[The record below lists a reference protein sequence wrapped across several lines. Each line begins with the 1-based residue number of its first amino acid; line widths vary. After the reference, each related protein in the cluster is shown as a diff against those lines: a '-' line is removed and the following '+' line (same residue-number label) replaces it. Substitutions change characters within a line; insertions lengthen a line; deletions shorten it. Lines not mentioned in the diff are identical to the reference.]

1 MIAWQTKCLS
11 DVCVLDKKQGNYS
24 GLPYVGLEHIESMT
38 GRFIGDFSATD
49 VKSSTFKFS
58 NEHVLYGR
66 LRPYLNKVLLPSFET
81 GHCSTEI
88 MPLKVNNEILAKY
101 LFYWLTSSEVVEK
114 INETCTGARMPRAN
128 MKEVMSFEIPLPPI
142 PEQQRIVAILDQAFA
157 DIEKARANAEKNLK
171 NARELF
177 DSYLNQV
184 FSQRG
189 EGWVERPLGELFD
202 VRDGT
207 HDSPSYQES
216 GFPLVTSKNLI
227 NGQISLEKVK
237 YISASD
243 FEKINKRSKVD
254 IGDVLLA
261 MIGTI
266 GNPVVVTQEPSYAIK
281 NVALIKGMPSQNSSF
296 LKYFLESPF
305 TVTKMLA
312 EAKGTTQKFV
322 GLGYLRDFPFY
333 APSIAEQKSIV
344 DSLDKLS
351 EKVQQLEKRYQEKL
365 NSLDELKKSLLQKAF
380 SGELTQSKGIAV

>member
-1 MIAWQTKCLS
+1 MGDWTYLPFEKALKKVSYTKKIPKKKF
-11 DVCVLDKKQGNYS
+11 LDKGTYPIVSQEAEFINGYWNQKED
-24 GLPYVGLEHIESMT
+24 VFHIESPVVI
-38 GRFIGDFSATD
+38 FGDHTKV
-49 VKSSTFKFS
+49 VKYIDFDF
-58 NEHVLYGR
+58 VLGADGV
-66 LRPYLNKVLLPSFET
+66 KVLAPIDSLESRFLGYFLENAPIRDL
-81 GHCSTEI
+81 G
-88 MPLKVNNEILAKY
+88 Y
-101 LFYWLTSSEVVEK
+101 
-114 INETCTGARMPRAN
+114 ARHFKLL
-128 MKEVMSFEIPLPPI
+128 KEVKVPLPPI

-189 EGWVERPLGELFD
+189 EGWVEKPLGELFD

-237 YISASD
+237 YISTTD

-266 GNPVVVTQEPSYAIK
+266 GNPVIVTQKPSYAIK
-281 NVALIKGMPSQNSSF
+281 NVALIKGIPSQNSSF

-305 TVTKMLA
+305 TVKKMLA

-322 GLGYLRDFPFY
+322 GLGYLRAFPFY
-333 APSIAEQKSIV
+333 APSFTEQQHIV
-344 DSLDKLS
+344 ASLDKLS
-351 EKVQQLEKRYQEKL
+351 MEVQQLEKSYQQRLE
-365 NSLDELKKSLLQKAF
+365 SLDELKKSLLQKAF
-380 SGELTQSKGIAV
+380 SGELTKTEGHAA